1 MEAIRRA
8 SSRVSSPS
16 QSSAATQSL
25 RATDG
30 LILQAMA
37 SGSISILA
45 PVSSAAQAMLWP
57 DWRSANTWPHYRSSA
72 LIGHGICPADPP
84 AHASGAAALLCPRS
98 RRAPSASPVSS
109 AWLARIAGRDFG
121 NIFYTGRQ
129 FKKPDTPSAAR
140 SAQARVQGG
149 TRNEDAHVVT
159 HTATPER
166 AAAPDTGYIRH
177 CAKQRLACV
186 PPKGLTQPLQRW
198 RPW

>member
-8 SSRVSSPS
+8 SSRVPSPS

-72 LIGHGICPADPP
+72 LVGHGICPADPP
-84 AHASGAAALLCPRS
+84 AHASGAADLVCPRS

-121 NIFYTGRQ
+121 NIFYTVRQ
-129 FKKPDTPSAAR
+129 FTRNQTRPAPPEARRRACKAAR
-140 SAQARVQGG
+140 A
-149 TRNEDAHVVT
+149 TRM
-159 HTATPER
+159 R
-166 AAAPDTGYIRH
+166 M
-177 CAKQRLACV
+177 L
-186 PPKGLTQPLQRW
+186 
-198 RPW
+198 